1 MKLQKGAAMRKK
13 KSNSLFKKRLLVMI
27 FINMCPVFHWLR
39 NNRRILNFYYYVCL
53 AEIDKVK
60 NKDSEILAQLRRD
73 LFASRDSFDKLY
85 GLANFMNTKEY
96 REIVASAPNKK
107 ESDRKESNRMETNR
121 KKRN

>member
-1 MKLQKGAAMRKK
+1 MRRK

-107 ESDRKESNRMETNR
+107 ESDRKESNRMETKR